1 MSLQRLGHTLAGILS
16 TLLVLH
22 FKEGLDQLGRIQ
34 RRVMGIIR
42 GLENIT
48 CEERLKASCYSV

>member
-48 CEERLKASCYSV
+48 CEERLKVSCYLV